1 MSELLGIIYFLKLLN
16 EKILIHSLT
25 VGKTLLVPI
34 LLQILH
40 TYQWGPSQSSSVQ
53 NKRDTPFQPKIP
65 QYHTENPSFQ
75 QTPLFHT
82 PLSSTKNSFI

>member
-40 TYQWGPSQSSSVQ
+40 TYQWGPSQSPSVQ
-53 NKRDTPFQPKIP
+53 HKRATPFQPKIP
-65 QYHTENPSFQ
+65 HTENPSVQ